1 MKIVSI
7 PASDETIG
15 GAVPRLRIS
24 ITVLYL
30 VFVKVPELIQSN
42 TLLHKLRYKFFQCLR
57 IQIENEPNRMMLYN
71 VLLLA

>member
-1 MKIVSI
+1 MKIASI
-7 PASDETIG
+7 PTSDETIG

-42 TLLHKLRYKFFQCLR
+42 TLLHKLRYKFFNASGYKLKMD
-57 IQIENEPNRMMLYN
+57 QIE
-71 VLLLA
+71 